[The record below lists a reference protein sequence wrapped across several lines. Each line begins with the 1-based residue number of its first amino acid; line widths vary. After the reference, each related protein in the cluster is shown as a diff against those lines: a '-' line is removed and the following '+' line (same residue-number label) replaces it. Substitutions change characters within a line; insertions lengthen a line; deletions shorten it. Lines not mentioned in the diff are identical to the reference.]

1 MVARNALWFS
11 PLAALLFFICT
22 SAAAEGVPPYE
33 HILVIIAENHACRQ
47 IIGSANIPT
56 LVINH
61 GARGLTDDTPYNH
74 YSLLRTT
81 EEALGINEYLS
92 HANDSACG
100 VKPMTSLFQL
110 Q

>member
-1 MVARNALWFS
+1 
-11 PLAALLFFICT
+11 
-22 SAAAEGVPPYE
+22 
-33 HILVIIAENHACRQ
+33 
-47 IIGSANIPT
+47 
-56 LVINH
+56 
-61 GARGLTDDTPYNH
+61 
-74 YSLLRTT
+74 LRTT